1 METYGLIGKNI
12 SYSFSETY
20 FSKKFKKENILNS
33 VYKTFDIN
41 EIKDLTSLLEDKNL
55 SGLNVTIP
63 YKESVIQYLDELSPE
78 AKEIGSVNVIKFK
91 EGKLIGYNSD
101 IYGFEKSFKKNL
113 KLIHKKALIL
123 GTGGASKAI
132 QYVLTRNNISYK
144 IVSRNNNKGV
154 ISYDKLNKE
163 IISEYLIIINCTPL
177 GTFPNTHQKPN
188 IPYKY
193 ITNNHYLYDLV
204 YNPPITNFIKEGLN
218 KKSITENGLKMLEQ
232 QAEKAWEIW
241 QSK

>member
-20 FSKKFKKENILNS
+20 FSRKFKKENILNS

-41 EIKDLTSLLEDKNL
+41 EINDLTSLLEDKNL

-101 IYGFEKSFKKNL
+101 IYGFEKSFKKKL

-154 ISYDKLNKE
+154 ISYANLDKE

-177 GTFPNTHQKPN
+177 GTFPNTDQKPN